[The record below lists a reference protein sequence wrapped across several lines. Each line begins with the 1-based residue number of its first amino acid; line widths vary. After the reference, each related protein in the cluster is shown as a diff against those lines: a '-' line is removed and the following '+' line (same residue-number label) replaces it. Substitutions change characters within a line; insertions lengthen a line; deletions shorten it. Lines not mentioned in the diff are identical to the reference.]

1 MKKRIP
7 ALLAAVLAVC
17 LLAGCANWDESVYTD
32 DPLGELSHYYQTDTP
47 EETPALTTFV
57 LPYLSGETLDP
68 ITCSDGI
75 QWTLS
80 CLLYEPLYRLNAQF

>member
-32 DPLGELSHYYQTDTP
+32 DPLGELSH
-47 EETPALTTFV
+47 
-57 LPYLSGETLDP
+57 
-68 ITCSDGI
+68 
-75 QWTLS
+75 
-80 CLLYEPLYRLNAQF
+80 